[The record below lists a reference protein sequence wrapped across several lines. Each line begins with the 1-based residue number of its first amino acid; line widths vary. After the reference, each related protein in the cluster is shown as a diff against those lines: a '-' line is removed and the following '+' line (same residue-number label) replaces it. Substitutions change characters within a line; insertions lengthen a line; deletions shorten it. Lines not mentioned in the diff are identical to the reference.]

1 MLNQRFTFLCNED
14 ERDDLTNLAKSL
26 HRSRGDTIRMLI
38 RNAVRM
44 ELSKTDLDEV
54 QMQKAKIST
63 INNFRRQQ

>member
-1 MLNQRFTFLCNED
+1 MLNKRFTFLCNED

-38 RNAVRM
+38 RNAIRM

-54 QMQKAKIST
+54 QMQKAKISI